1 LAGELELISNELAI
15 RGSACGLFEL
25 VSRVETSVGEVHI
38 QTVSVEDTW
47 ARLKGDAGSVLIDVR
62 TIAEWAYVGLPDLAQ
77 IGKRPVLVEW
87 QGFPDDR
94 QNSTFIERVAEALNP
109 LGANRETELFFICRS
124 GVRSLKAAQAMA
136 AAGYMRCR
144 NVADGFEGPL
154 DTERHRGRLAGWK
167 ARGLPWVQ
175 G

>member
-1 LAGELELISNELAI
+1 
-15 RGSACGLFEL
+15 
-25 VSRVETSVGEVHI
+25 VGEVHI
-38 QTVSVEDTW
+38 EAVSVEDTW
-47 ARLKGDAGSVLIDVR
+47 ARLKEDAGSALIDVR

-94 QNSTFIERVAEALNP
+94 LNPTFVERVVEALNP
-109 LGANRETELFFICRS
+109 LCANRETELFFICRS
-124 GVRSLKAAQAMA
+124 GARSLKAAQAMA

-154 DTERHRGRLAGWK
+154 DTERHRGRLGGWK